1 MKGILGQLRIG
12 HLKLL
17 AVYLLIWTLVLAS
30 FAAQYRWGIELP
42 WPRALVRVIVD
53 WSPWIV
59 LAPIVWWLANRF
71 PIIEK
76 KRRIRN
82 LFLHVIASVVL
93 ITFAETLIVF
103 AIAPAA
109 HAMIPQG
116 AEQRENTIRG
126 GKGPGA
132 NRPPPRRRAP
142 QAQTEETNRLTF
154 QIFSVARKS
163 QFWFPLYWVLVFLAS
178 SARHFRESQSREK
191 KSLQL
196 QRDLARAQLTAI
208 QSRLEPHFLFNTL
221 NSISCLVH
229 SDPEKA
235 DEMIAQLSDLLR
247 SVHARSETQQIVLR
261 EELELLRNYLAI
273 QKIRFPERLQIRE
286 TIDEE
291 SLACLVPTLLLQP
304 LAENAVRHGIEP
316 KVEPSTLLISSRLLD
331 GDRIELVVEDDGIGW
346 ENTPSNNDSIGGFG
360 LSNIRSRLEA
370 LHSGESSVAI
380 STPPGGGTR
389 IVICFPAKEK
399 IGAVTE

>member
-1 MKGILGQLRIG
+1 MPQINSQN
-12 HLKLL
+12 LKRL
-17 AVYLLIWTLVLAS
+17 AVYLSIWTLVLAS

-42 WPRALVRVIVD
+42 WPRAIVRVIVD
-53 WSPWIV
+53 WSPWIA

-76 KRRIRN
+76 QRRIRN
-82 LFLHVIASVVL
+82 VLFHVFASIAL
-93 ITFAETLIVF
+93 ITLAESLVVF

-109 HAMIPQG
+109 RAVIPQG
-116 AEQRENTIRG
+116 AEQRENILRG

-132 NRPPPRRRAP
+132 NRPAQRRRAP
-142 QAQTEETNRLTF
+142 QAQSDEINRLTF

-163 QFWFPLYWVLVFLAS
+163 QFWFPLYWVLVFFAS
-178 SARHFRESQSREK
+178 SARHFREAQSREK

-229 SDPEKA
+229 SDPDKA
-235 DEMIAQLSDLLR
+235 DEMIAQLSELLR
-247 SVHARSETQQIVLR
+247 SVHARSETQEIVLR
-261 EELELLRNYLAI
+261 EELELLQSYLSI
-273 QKIRFPERLQIRE
+273 QKIRFPKRLQVRE
-286 TIDEE
+286 TIEDET
-291 SLACLVPTLLLQP
+291 LDCLVPTLLLQP

-316 KVEPSTLLISSRLLD
+316 KAEPSTLLISSRLLD
-331 GDRIELVVEDDGIGW
+331 NSRIELVVEDDGIGW
-346 ENTPSNNDSIGGFG
+346 ENTPTQSDSREGFG
-360 LSNIRSRLEA
+360 LSNIKSRLEA
-370 LHSGESSVAI
+370 LHTGESVVTI

-389 IVICFPAKEK
+389 IVICFPAKSRIETA
-399 IGAVTE
+399 IE